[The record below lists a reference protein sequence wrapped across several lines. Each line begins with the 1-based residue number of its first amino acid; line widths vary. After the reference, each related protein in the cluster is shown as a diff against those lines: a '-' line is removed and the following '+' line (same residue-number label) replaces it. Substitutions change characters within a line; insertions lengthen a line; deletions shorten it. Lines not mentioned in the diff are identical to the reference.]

1 MVKTRTINIAP
12 LRAMFGKIIVGQDI
26 ERELINNFTIPDT
39 KNTIAIFFK
48 KYAGLAY
55 DAEALF
61 HFLTYFST
69 FLYKVAPLDSKD
81 FIRNIKVIDTES
93 NHSGLIVNISYEIE

>member
-1 MVKTRTINIAP
+1 MIKTRTINIAP

-39 KNTIAIFFK
+39 KNTIDIFFK
-48 KYAGLAY
+48 EYEGFEY

-61 HFLTYFST
+61 HFMTYFST
-69 FLYKVAPLDSKD
+69 FLYKVAPIENKDYVLD
-81 FIRNIKVIDTES
+81 IKVLNTTSDR
-93 NHSGLIVNISYEIE
+93 SGLIVDISYNIE